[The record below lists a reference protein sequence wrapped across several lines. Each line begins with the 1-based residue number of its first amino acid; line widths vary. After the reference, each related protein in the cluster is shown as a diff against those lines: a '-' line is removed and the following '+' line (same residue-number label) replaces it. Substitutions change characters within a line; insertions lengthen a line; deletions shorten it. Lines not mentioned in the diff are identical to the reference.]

1 MSDPT
6 NPRHDDE
13 KMTPERLGEMI
24 IKIATE
30 TAYAAAGIAD
40 SVAAKAKVLY
50 EQQRKTLDD
59 VTPDGVDPNFK
70 KFVDQMPDQFK
81 NLVDE
86 ATKAYHDLADR
97 GRHVVENLAG
107 QAAQAAK
114 GEKAEKPEK
123 GDHPGAFDLHEA
135 ADSAAS
141 GESEGEAA
149 TPEPVVGTA
158 DAPFQAEDVQSEES
172 RSEN

>member
-1 MSDPT
+1 MTDPT
-6 NPRHDDE
+6 NPRQDDE

-40 SVAAKAKVLY
+40 SVAAKAKELY
-50 EQQRKTLDD
+50 EQQRRQLAD

-70 KFVDQMPDQFK
+70 KFVDQMPDQVK

-114 GEKAEKPEK
+114 SEKAEKS
-123 GDHPGAFDLHEA
+123 DHPGAFDLHEA
-135 ADSAAS
+135 ADAPASAEDA
-141 GESEGEAA
+141 GA
-149 TPEPVVGTA
+149 PEPVAGTA
-158 DAPFQAEDVQSEES
+158 DAPFDPEGGD
-172 RSEN
+172 R